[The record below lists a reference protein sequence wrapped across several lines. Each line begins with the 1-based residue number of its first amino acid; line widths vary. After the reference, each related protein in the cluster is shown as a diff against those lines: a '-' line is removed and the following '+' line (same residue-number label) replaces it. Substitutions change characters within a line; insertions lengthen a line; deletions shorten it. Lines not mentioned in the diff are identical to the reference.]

1 MSKDWIITYKSEG
14 RRASRL
20 AFVRAKWRWLAKF
33 RARFVMLGIRPWIIS
48 IEDNHRNFY

>member
-20 AFVRAKWRWLAKF
+20 AFVRAQWRWFARLKAKL
-33 RARFVMLGIRPWIIS
+33 VMTGIRPWIIS
-48 IEDNHRNFY
+48 VEDNHRNFY